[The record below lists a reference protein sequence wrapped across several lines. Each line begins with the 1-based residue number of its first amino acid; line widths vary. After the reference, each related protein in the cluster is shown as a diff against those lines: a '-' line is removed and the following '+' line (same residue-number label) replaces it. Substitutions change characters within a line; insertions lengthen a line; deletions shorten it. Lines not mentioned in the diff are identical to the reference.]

1 MRSNL
6 SQKICQ
12 SSDWHQAEISAEL
25 KKIGTSV
32 AALSKKNGLSRHTL
46 RNVFYRHYPKSEQ
59 IIAQAIGVEP
69 KDIWPS
75 RYQQTI

>member
-1 MRSNL
+1 MRSIL
-6 SQKICQ
+6 SQKILQ
-12 SSDWHQAEISAEL
+12 SEDWHQAEISAEL
-25 KKIGTSV
+25 KKIGISV

-46 RNVFYRHYPKSEQ
+46 RNVFYRHYPKGER

-75 RYQQTI
+75 RYQ